1 MRGGSRDEI
10 LCWQIMM
17 LRRKESREMGRLH
30 GVPRAFGN
38 DGREVH
44 LDAAL
49 EVEEI
54 PYWWQ
59 AEEMR
64 EQEA

>member
-1 MRGGSRDEI
+1 
-10 LCWQIMM
+10 MM